1 MAKGRLDVSGL
12 RAHCFIRPL
21 SPDIHEDPCRKQKPE
36 SPKLPT
42 QSLALSGACTT
53 ESILGKKIYLN
64 SATPSQFQRAT
75 GEPRAA
81 RRQVPL
87 LYFLTRVKSSSL
99 GKMRVVDHL
108 EQLSSRKICMSYLDG
123 LEDSDPFICT
133 SAFPETSLQPGLEQ
147 REPRQL
153 STLQS

>member
-21 SPDIHEDPCRKQKPE
+21 SPDIHEDPWRKQKPE
-36 SPKLPT
+36 SPKLPSPWLYLERA
-42 QSLALSGACTT
+42 QQRAFW
-53 ESILGKKIYLN
+53 EKKIYLN
-64 SATPSQFQRAT
+64 SATPSQFKRAT
-75 GEPRAA
+75 EEPRAA

-99 GKMRVVDHL
+99 GKMRVADHL

-133 SAFPETSLQPGLEQ
+133 SAFPETSLQPRLEQ
-147 REPRQL
+147 REPR
-153 STLQS
+153 